1 MLFVI
6 SQPNTHLSFFQMN
19 RNLLLY
25 LIAAI
30 AATGGLLFGFDTG
43 IINVALPTLRPA
55 FALTPALE
63 SWVVSAV
70 LAGGMVGPF
79 VSGPLTDRL
88 GRKKINLLASLI
100 FVVGSVVVA
109 IAPSVAFLIG
119 GRLLLG
125 LAIGIVASTV
135 PLYIA
140 EIAPKENR
148 GTLVTFFQLAITL
161 GILLSYVVGYVFES
175 DPDGWR
181 LMFWAGFIPA
191 AILFVGMLFVPESP
205 RWLIAKGREQE
216 ALQVLEKLRTP
227 EQALTELRDTKMM
240 MNSAE
245 SSASDWRLFFTKRF
259 RIPLLIGVGIFCI
272 QQFSGINAII
282 YYSTD
287 IFKKLF
293 DTSTATLVTVGVGV
307 VNSLATVI
315 AMPFLD
321 KWGRKPLLYTGL
333 IGTAICLGT
342 VGLAFLL
349 KDSLSPETQKIMLVG
364 GSYTYIIFFA
374 ISLGPLGWLLI
385 SEVYP
390 LKIRGFATSMG
401 SFNHW
406 FFDFWVAFSFP
417 RMAATSLGDNGG
429 IFFIYMT
436 VVLLGLL
443 FAKYIVPETKGKTL
457 EEIEAMWK

>member
-1 MLFVI
+1 MNQNKTLF
-6 SQPNTHLSFFQMN
+6 
-19 RNLLLY
+19 LY
-25 LIAAI
+25 FIAAI

-43 IINVALPTLRPA
+43 VINVALPTLRGA
-55 FALTPALE
+55 FNLSPEDE
-63 SWVVSAV
+63 SWVVAAV

-79 VSGPLTDRL
+79 VSGPLTDTL
-88 GRKKINLLASLI
+88 GRKKINIIASLVFVLGSILTAVATGVAMLI
-100 FVVGSVVVA
+100 F
-109 IAPSVAFLIG
+109 

-140 EIAPKENR
+140 EMAPKDKR

-161 GILLSYVVGYVFES
+161 GILLSYVVGYIFEGQE
-175 DPDGWR
+175 DAWR
-181 LMFWAGFIPA
+181 SMFWSGFVPA

-205 RWLIAKGREQE
+205 RWLISKGCEAE
-216 ALQVLEKLRTP
+216 ALTVLEKLRSS
-227 EQALTELRDTKMM
+227 EEAQNELAETKAMLK
-240 MNSAE
+240 SE
-245 SSASDWRLFFTKRF
+245 KSSKGDWKLFFSKRF
-259 RIPLLIGVGIFCI
+259 RIPLFIGVGIFCI

-293 DTSTATLVTVGVGV
+293 DGETATIATIGVGV
-307 VNSLATVI
+307 VNSIATIV

-333 IGTAICLGT
+333 IGTAVCLAT
-342 VGLAFLL
+342 VGLAFYMQ
-349 KDSLSPETQKIMLVG
+349 DSLSQGLQKIMLVG
-364 GSYTYIIFFA
+364 GVYTYIIFFA
-374 ISLGPLGWLLI
+374 ISLGPLGWILI

-390 LKIRGFATSMG
+390 LKIRGFATSMA

-406 FFDFWVAFSFP
+406 FFDFWVAFTFP
-417 RMAATSLGDNGG
+417 RLAATALGNNGG
-429 IFFIYMT
+429 IFAIYMT

-443 FAKYIVPETKGKTL
+443 FAKYLVFETKGLSL
-457 EEIEAMWK
+457 EDIEKKWEE

>member
-1 MLFVI
+1 
-6 SQPNTHLSFFQMN
+6 MN
-19 RNLLLY
+19 KNLLLY
-25 LIAAI
+25 FIAAI

-55 FALTPALE
+55 FNLTPELE

-88 GRKKINLLASLI
+88 GRKKINIIAALVFVLGSILVAVASSVAVLI
-100 FVVGSVVVA
+100 F
-109 IAPSVAFLIG
+109 

-140 EIAPKENR
+140 EIAPKESR
-148 GTLVTFFQLAITL
+148 GTMVTFFQLAITL
-161 GILLSYVVGYVFES
+161 GILLSYVIGYWFEGDS
-175 DPDGWR
+175 DGWR
-181 LMFWAGFIPA
+181 SMFWAGFIPA
-191 AILFVGMLFVPESP
+191 AILLVGMFFVPESP
-205 RWLIAKGREQE
+205 RWLISKGRDGE
-216 ALQVLEKLRTP
+216 ALEILKKLRSD
-227 EQALTELRDTKMM
+227 EQAQAELNETKTLL
-240 MNSAE
+240 NSE
-245 SSASDWRLFFTKRF
+245 KSGSSNWGLFFSKRF
-259 RIPLLIGVGIFCI
+259 RIPLIIGVLIFCI

-293 DTSTATLVTVGVGV
+293 DTSTATLATVGVGV
-307 VNSLATVI
+307 VNSLATII

-321 KWGRKPLLYTGL
+321 RWGRKPLLYTGL
-333 IGTAICLGT
+333 IGTAVCLAT
-342 VGLAFLL
+342 VGLAFYF
-349 KDSLSPETQKIMLVG
+349 KDSLSQDMQKTMLVG
-364 GSYTYIIFFA
+364 GVYSYIIFFA

-385 SEVYP
+385 SEIYP
-390 LKIRGFATSMG
+390 LKIRGFASSMG

-417 RMAATSLGDNGG
+417 RLAATALGENGG
-429 IFFIYMT
+429 IFMIYMV
-436 VVLLGLL
+436 VVLLGLF
-443 FAKYIVPETKGKTL
+443 FAKYLVFETKGMSL
-457 EEIEAMWK
+457 EDIENRWK